1 MVKRIVHFNVSIA
14 AGITA
19 ILALSSILSTTTP
32 VTASS
37 DESLSQKKDVHCDDG
52 MHTQNYCDG
61 YNLGISD
68 CEDGNKSRANDK
80 SHTKN
85 WRDGYLEGWREAGC
99 SG

>member
-52 MHTQNYCDG
+52 MHTI
-61 YNLGISD
+61 L
-68 CEDGNKSRANDK
+68 
-80 SHTKN
+80 
-85 WRDGYLEGWREAGC
+85 L
-99 SG
+99 